1 MKSSSCGSRKQ
12 HKYIYNMSL
21 TARTSVCVC
30 VFVFIVAKCMY
41 NLCVY
46 AICLAASIDSP
57 LTILHS
63 DFKASVLG
71 QLK

>member
-21 TARTSVCVC
+21 TVCVC

>member
-1 MKSSSCGSRKQ
+1 
-12 HKYIYNMSL
+12 MSL
-21 TARTSVCVC
+21 TARTSVFVC

-57 LTILHS
+57 SLTILHS

-71 QLK
+71 HLQQLLDWLAAF